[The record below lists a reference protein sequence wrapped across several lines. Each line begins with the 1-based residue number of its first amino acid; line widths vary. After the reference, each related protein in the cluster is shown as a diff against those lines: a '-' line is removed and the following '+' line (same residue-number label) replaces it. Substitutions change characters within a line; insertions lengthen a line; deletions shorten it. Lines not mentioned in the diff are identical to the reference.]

1 MNIEAEKIE
10 ISKYIAANNF
20 EKARQLIDDHKTS
33 AGEFNVDIQKLEAV
47 LYILTEELDKA
58 EETLLDIVK
67 TDPWNFE
74 AHFHSGFLYEK
85 QKKIQSALQS
95 FEAARK
101 SATTQPEKLDI
112 NSILQNFAYGI
123 PDPAGE
129 SLLLDKVKD
138 LKILQGTMEIANQ
151 MHTISEALKRKSIAS
166 KTLCYHPNNFKYAAD
181 ILFDIKSLG
190 QPEQIVEKTKQIA
203 HEMLPQFDVFHFHFG
218 TSLIYDLS
226 DLHRY
231 KAEGKKVVQH
241 YWGSDVRLFSTA
253 QKMNPYIKV
262 KTQDEDL
269 LKRKMEFTS
278 KYVSSCIVGDYEL
291 FEYVQGIFENIYV
304 VPALIELENYP
315 YQEPVRNEKF
325 LIVHAPSSPLIKG
338 TRHVLDAVDK
348 LSDTYDFEFKLIQNM
363 PHDEAKKWYAQADL
377 IVDEL
382 RCGSYGLLT
391 LESMSMG
398 KTVITWVTDG
408 MRDRYPEDV
417 PVIVAN
423 PDTVKE
429 KIEYVLNNREIV
441 EEFGLKGRKYVEKYH
456 DADKVVMKMLNIYNK
471 L

>member
-1 MNIEAEKIE
+1 MNIETAKDE

-20 EKARQLIDDHKTS
+20 VKARQLIDDHKTS
-33 AGEFNVDIQKLEAV
+33 TDQLDTDIQKLEAV
-47 LYILTEELDKA
+47 LCILTEELDKA
-58 EETLLDIVK
+58 ERILLDIVK

-74 AHFHSGFLYEK
+74 AHFHAGFLYEK
-85 QKKIQSALQS
+85 QKRIQSALKS

-101 SATTQPEKLDI
+101 SAKTQSEKLDI
-112 NSILQNFAYGI
+112 NTILQNFAYGT
-123 PDPAGE
+123 PDPAE
-129 SLLLDKVKD
+129 ERLLLDTVRD
-138 LKILQGTMEIANQ
+138 LKVLQGTMEIANQ
-151 MHTISEALKRKSIAS
+151 MHTISEALKRKDIAS
-166 KTLCYHPNNFKYAAD
+166 KTLCYYPNNFKYTAD
-181 ILFDIKSLG
+181 ILFDIKSMG
-190 QPEQIVEKTKQIA
+190 EPEEILEKTKQIA
-203 HEMLPQFDVFHFHFG
+203 HEMLLQFDVFHFHFG

-231 KAEGKKVVQH
+231 KTEGKKVVQH

-262 KTQDEDL
+262 KTHDEEL

-291 FEYVQGIFENIYV
+291 FEYVQGIFENVYV
-304 VPALIELENYP
+304 VPALIDLGNYP
-315 YQEPVRNEKF
+315 YQEPGRNEKF

-338 TRHVLDAVDK
+338 TRHVVDAVEK
-348 LSDTYDFEFKLIQNM
+348 LSDTYDFEFKLIRNM
-363 PHDEAKKWYAQADL
+363 PHDEAKKWYARADL

-391 LESMSMG
+391 LESLSMG
-398 KTVITWVTDG
+398 KAVITWITDA

-423 PDTVKE
+423 PDTVRE
-429 KIEYVLNNREIV
+429 KIEYVLKNREIV
-441 EEFGLKGRKYVEKYH
+441 EELGIKGRAYVKKYH
-456 DADKVVMKMLNIYNK
+456 DADKVAMKMLNIYNK